1 MARILNRLAAAGEDL
16 MLLWNINTGQK
27 IETIP
32 HNSCALSECGRRLSS
47 P

>member
-1 MARILNRLAAAGEDL
+1 MARAMNRLVAADEDL

-27 IETIP
+27 IKAIP
-32 HNSCALSECGRRLSS
+32 YNSCALSECGRRSSS